1 MKNFLNRFSDWP
13 IPIKIVVSFA
23 AVMVTGSL
31 LLALPFSQLDSSQA
45 TYFDHLFGSISMVA
59 VTGLYTVPVAHT
71 YNLFGQIVVLA
82 LIKLGGL
89 GIITIVSAIILQFG
103 RRVSMKEEVTLKQ
116 ALNRSDMMGFRNF
129 LIAVVKYTTVIEAIG
144 AFFLAFHMVPLL
156 GWGRGL
162 FTSIFLAVSAFN
174 NAGFDN
180 LGTTSLQQFVQT
192 PVVNIVIPILIVLGG
207 IGFSVWF
214 DVARHFKE
222 FIKVRSWIDFKGNY
236 RRLKLHTRLVIKWSL
251 WLIVAAMTI
260 IVLAEWNHLASIGDM
275 TFAGKIQAVFFQA
288 VTLRTAGF
296 ATIDLTQ
303 LHMFTIVVF
312 TVFMFIGGS
321 PGGTAGGAKTSTVA
335 LVVKLIGTEL
345 KGMTNVNYKKRTLEM
360 DIVKRALVIVVMF
373 VLLNFIGLSLMTIF
387 DEHIPLQYLFFE
399 SVSAFGTV
407 GLSADL
413 TPELSRYSQTV
424 IMFSMFIGRLGPIT
438 IFTALGTRDRKKRE
452 VTYATGNILIG

>member
-1 MKNFLNRFSDWP
+1 MRALLSRFSNWP
-13 IPIKIVVSFA
+13 IPIKIVISFA
-23 AVMVTGSL
+23 FVMFAGSL
-31 LLALPFSQLDSSQA
+31 ILALPISQLDSSQA
-45 TYFDHLFGSISMVA
+45 TYFDHLFGAISMVS

-89 GIITIVSAIILQFG
+89 GIITIVSAIILQLG
-103 RRVSMKEEVTLKQ
+103 RRVSMKEEVTLQQ
-116 ALNRSDMMGFRNF
+116 ALNRSDRMGFKNF
-129 LIAVVKYTTVIEAIG
+129 LISIVKYTTLIEAVG
-144 AFFLAFHMVPLL
+144 AFFLAFYMIPAFGL
-156 GWGRGL
+156 GRGL
-162 FTSIFLAVSAFN
+162 FTSIFLAISAFN

-180 LGTTSLQQFVQT
+180 LGTTSLQQFVET
-192 PVVNIVIPILIVLGG
+192 PIVNIVIPILIILGG

-214 DVARHFKE
+214 DVAKHFKK
-222 FIKVRSWIDFKGNY
+222 FIAVRSWLDFKGTY
-236 RRLKLHTRLVIKWSL
+236 RRLKLHTRLVIKWSF
-251 WLIVAAMTI
+251 WLIVAAMLI
-260 IVLAEWNHLASIGDM
+260 IILAEWFHTGSLGDLSPL
-275 TFAGKIQAVFFQA
+275 GRLQATFFQA

-335 LVVKLIGTEL
+335 LVVKLIGTEMRGL
-345 KGMTNVNYKKRTLEM
+345 SNVNYKKRTLEM
-360 DIVKRALVIVVMF
+360 DIVKRALVIVVLF

-438 IFTALGTRDRKKRE
+438 IFTALSTRDRKKRE